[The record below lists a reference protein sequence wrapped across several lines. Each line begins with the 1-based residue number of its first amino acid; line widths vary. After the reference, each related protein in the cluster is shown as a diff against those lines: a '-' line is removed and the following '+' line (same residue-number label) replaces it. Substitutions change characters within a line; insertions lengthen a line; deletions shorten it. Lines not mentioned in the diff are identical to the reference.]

1 MLKIFTIN
9 NIYRPEKIEGGLFTK
24 SYVTYLVTTQPLNIS
39 VRKRYSDFEW
49 LSSTL
54 TTYYLGTIIPP
65 IPKKNFTSRFNEA
78 YISKRMRTLEKF
90 LTFLVQDPLI
100 RNSQI
105 LYDFLTI
112 GNEEEFTKKKNAYAK
127 VKPPV
132 EFNDMKSLSGTLN
145 INVSNEKEILL
156 TNIKDNSNINEITLK
171 KLIVSYKALNNELN
185 VVSNRLSELSELWN
199 QLYQTS
205 EKYIDNTYVTQ
216 AYKLMSDFMKK
227 FSENNRKQAN
237 LMNIE
242 VREYF
247 KFIKKEYHCM
257 KELSLKVEVQ
267 KNNFYKSQEKL
278 MSRKD
283 ELFRKGDITK
293 WELDPND
300 QVDKNAIV
308 SNKDLA
314 FEKMLPKDTEI
325 LKMLKYN
332 YGFYLNRIKEEY
344 QRLRDL
350 NGQNHSFAVSVYCQK
365 HARLFADL
373 QATLGEIIAFLG
385 DGTYRKLDLVED
397 QKLKVKEKEKK
408 DKDKKKEEPKEEEK
422 KE

>member
-1 MLKIFTIN
+1 MLNNF
-9 NIYRPEKIEGGLFTK
+9 NIYRPEKVEGGLFTK

-78 YISKRMRTLEKF
+78 YISRRMRTLEKF
-90 LTFLVQDPLI
+90 LKSLVQDPLI

-112 GNEEEFTKKKNAYAK
+112 GDEDEFTKKKNAYSKA
-127 VKPPV
+127 KPPV
-132 EFNDMKSLSGTLN
+132 QFNDMKSLSGTLN
-145 INVSNEKEILL
+145 INISNDKEILL
-156 TNIKDNSNINEITLK
+156 TNIKDNSNFNENTLK

-185 VVSNRLSELSELWN
+185 VVSNRLNEISEIWN
-199 QLYQTS
+199 QLYITS

-216 AYKLMSDFMKK
+216 TYKLMSDFMKT

-247 KFIKKEYHCM
+247 KFIKREFHCM
-257 KELSLKVEVQ
+257 KELSLRVEAQ
-267 KNNFYKSQEKL
+267 KSNFYKAQEKL
-278 MSRKD
+278 MNRKD
-283 ELFRKGDITK
+283 ELFKKGDVLK

-300 QVDKNAIV
+300 QVDKNSIT

-314 FEKMLPKDTEI
+314 FAKMLPKDTET

-332 YGFYLNRIKEEY
+332 YGFYLNRIIEEY

-350 NGQNHSFAVSVYCQK
+350 NGKNHSFAVSIYCQK

-397 QKLKVKEKEKK
+397 QKLKVKEKEKN
-408 DKDKKKEEPKEEEK
+408 KKKEEKKEEPTEEEK